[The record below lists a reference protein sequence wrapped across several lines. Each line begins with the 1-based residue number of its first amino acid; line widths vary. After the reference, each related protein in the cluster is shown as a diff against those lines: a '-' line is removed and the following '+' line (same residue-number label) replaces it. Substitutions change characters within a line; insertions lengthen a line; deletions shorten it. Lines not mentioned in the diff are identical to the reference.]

1 MVGGLDSLLQH
12 SWEGSLFADV
22 DHNTAAGAL
31 LGVYG
36 PSSMFTTMQVDN
48 VRRVLKEMLV
58 GKDATLGLYPVDH
71 CRWISYVGVITG
83 LDVPRKVRE
92 LLSAARSER
101 ERHEEVVDI
110 RRSQK
115 ALGLGFDFC
124 ARTDTPPQLETLMI
138 PARVIDLEAK
148 AASAMDSRRDIS
160 GPLQEALNVIKGL
173 GRREMTDYQMVEEI
187 RRRLDVSEEEAAMYI
202 LHLRDMGNIIQ
213 PSAGILK
220 VI

>member
-1 MVGGLDSLLQH
+1 M
-12 SWEGSLFADV
+12 
-22 DHNTAAGAL
+22 
-31 LGVYG
+31 
-36 PSSMFTTMQVDN
+36 
-48 VRRVLKEMLV
+48 

-92 LLSAARSER
+92 LLRAAQSER
-101 ERHEEVVDI
+101 ERHEEVVEARI
-110 RRSQK
+110 SQK
-115 ALGLGFDFC
+115 ALGLGFDLC

-160 GPLQEALNVIKGL
+160 GHLQEALKVIKGL
-173 GRREMTDYQMVEEI
+173 GRREMTDFEVVEEI
-187 RRRLDVSEEEAAMYI
+187 RRRLDVSEEEAAMCI
-202 LHLRDMGNIIQ
+202 LHLKVGGNIIQ
-213 PSAGILK
+213 PRAGILK